1 MKVKELIE
9 ILEDMD
15 PEATVLLASQPSWPF
30 EYGLAGVAVRGD
42 FADEEDGGGDEP
54 TYGLGT
60 AANDVFI
67 VEGQQLRYGS
77 KAAWSAARR
86 H

>member
-15 PEATVLLASQPSWPF
+15 PEATVLLASQPNWPF

-42 FADEEDGGGDEP
+42 FEDGGGDEP